1 MQTRQVKLPF
11 SNAFFDPRK
20 RIFTTKTGRGMG
32 SVLLNTGGPGGA
44 SSYQSVEEY
53 RQITGVDP
61 YARSRKKPVQMGGQ
75 GLSDRLGPKLSKL
88 NINSNPK
95 KKNIT
100 MSF

>member
-1 MQTRQVKLPF
+1 MHSSHVKLPF

-20 RIFTTKTGRGMG
+20 KIFSTKSGRGMG
-32 SVLLNTGGPGGA
+32 SVLLSPGGPGAA
-44 SSYQSVEEY
+44 SSYQSIEEY
-53 RQITGVDP
+53 KQITGIDP
-61 YARSRKKPVQMGGQ
+61 YARSKKKPVQMGGR
-75 GLSDRLGPKLSKL
+75 GLSDKLGPKLSKL